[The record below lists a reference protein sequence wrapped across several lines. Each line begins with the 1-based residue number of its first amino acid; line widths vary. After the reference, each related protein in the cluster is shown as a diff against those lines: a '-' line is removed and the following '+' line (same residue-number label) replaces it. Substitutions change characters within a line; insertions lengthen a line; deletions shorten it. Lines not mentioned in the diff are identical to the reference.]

1 MPIWLLAAVLTRLT
15 FPVKKNGAWS
25 VREVVQL
32 FVHQGFVIVLAGV
45 MFGGGLAFATTR
57 LLGAWFFGVGSG
69 DPLSFGGS
77 AVILM
82 VVTLLASYLPTRRA
96 MRVDLIVAL
105 RYEELPQYPAVTG

>member
-1 MPIWLLAAVLTRLT
+1 M
-15 FPVKKNGAWS
+15 
-25 VREVVQL
+25 
-32 FVHQGFVIVLAGV
+32 LAGV

-105 RYEELPQYPAVTG
+105 RRIVAPVSGCDGMNKPSAS

>member
-1 MPIWLLAAVLTRLT
+1 
-15 FPVKKNGAWS
+15 
-25 VREVVQL
+25 VVQL

-57 LLGAWFFGVGSG
+57 LLGAWLFGVGSG

-105 RYEELPQYPAVTG
+105 RRIVAPVSGCDGMNKPSAVVSSAYRKLGTESNMPTVRPRL